1 MVAADPL
8 LDSLPAVQRVALAY
22 APQHSRAAW
31 LGLLALDTRLAQL
44 VRETREPMLGQIRLA
59 WWRERLGEAPAK
71 RPRGEPL
78 LALLGQGSERLVPLV
93 DAWESLLGEAPLP
106 RETIAEFAEGRAQAL
121 AGLATALGRPEAA
134 RPGAQMGRRWAL
146 ADLSLH
152 VRHPQEREHVAAL
165 IAAEGRNRPRL
176 PREMRPL
183 VVLHGLA
190 MRDLRRPRDK
200 AGMGALLATLRLG
213 IFGR

>member
-1 MVAADPL
+1 MAGDAL

-22 APQHSRAAW
+22 ALPSSRKAW

-59 WWRERLGEAPAK
+59 WWRERLAEAPAK
-71 RPRGEPL
+71 RPKGEPL
-78 LALLGQGSERLVPLV
+78 LALLGDSERLLPLI
-93 DAWESLLGEAPLP
+93 DAWEAMLGAAPLP
-106 RETIAEFAEGRAQAL
+106 RTTIAEFAEGRGQAL
-121 AGLATALGRPEAA
+121 AGLAAALGHPAA
-134 RPGAQMGRRWAL
+134 VADTAQLGRSWAL
-146 ADLSLH
+146 ADLGLRLS
-152 VRHPQEREHVAAL
+152 HPEERAHAAAL
-165 IAAEGRNRPRL
+165 IAAEGHHHPRL

-190 MRDLRRPRDK
+190 VRDLRRGNDE
-200 AGMGALLATLRLG
+200 AGMGALFATLRLG

>member
-1 MVAADPL
+1 MAGDAL

-22 APQHSRAAW
+22 ALPGSREAW

-59 WWRERLGEAPAK
+59 WWRERLAEAAAK
-71 RPRGEPL
+71 RPKGEPL
-78 LALLGQGSERLVPLV
+78 LALLGDDSERLLPLI
-93 DAWESLLGEAPLP
+93 DAWEAMLGTAPLP
-106 RETIAEFAEGRAQAL
+106 RATIAGFAEGRGQAL
-121 AGLATALGRPEAA
+121 AGLATALGHPTAA
-134 RPGAQMGRRWAL
+134 GDTAQLGRSWAL
-146 ADLSLH
+146 ADLGLRLS
-152 VRHPQEREHVAAL
+152 HPEERAHAAAL
-165 IAAEGRNRPRL
+165 IAAEGRHHPRL

-190 MRDLRRPRDK
+190 VRDLRRGNDE
-200 AGMGALLATLRLG
+200 AGMGALFATLRLG